1 MICPRCSIA
10 RIPDGTHECPLCG
23 FKPAT
28 NVLVE
33 QAAVDE
39 AWQAVQQALG
49 DRFWLEGL
57 ERLGERSFVYR
68 ARDLASD
75 RAVALKV
82 VPVSQ
87 SVDHELARRF
97 ERHAAQAAELRHAH
111 IVPVF
116 QYGVTRRFLW
126 YSMEYVESRSLSEVL
141 REPGP
146 MALEPCLR
154 IAEQVASALDFAHRR
169 GVVHGNLKPSNVLVD
184 ARQWVRVTDFA
195 VLEAF
200 GRPRA
205 PQAGAPVLH
214 RPEYM
219 APEQFYARA
228 VGASADQY
236 ALAVILYRCLSGSL
250 PFVGDSFEEVARQQ
264 AGDAPP
270 RLADARRDLPVPVL
284 DAIQRALSKVP
295 AGRFPTV
302 LDFTAALSGV
312 SGGTTRIAVPR
323 DTASPPSDEPPLLV
337 IDAPRRIG
345 VRHVI
350 GAAVAV
356 VALVLVTSAAIRP
369 DLWRAASGR
378 IGRLVGREPATQA
391 APRWETLDP
400 LPAPVRT
407 APAEPSGDLGEQEEA
422 EARPATS
429 SPAAAQP
436 VAPPAAPRRP
446 GQLAV
451 NSSPWGRVFVDGE
464 FVGNTPQPALELR
477 PGTHVLRIE
486 HDGFV
491 PFEREFRIR
500 SGEVLRLTDIVLT
513 PIES

>member
-28 NVLVE
+28 SVLVE
-33 QAAVDE
+33 QAAADE
-39 AWQAVQQALG
+39 AWLAVQQALG

-57 ERLGERSFVYR
+57 EHLGERSFVYR
-68 ARDLASD
+68 ARELSTD
-75 RAVALKV
+75 RVVALKV
-82 VPVSQ
+82 IPVSR

-97 ERHAAQAAELRHAH
+97 ERYAAQAAALRHAH
-111 IVPVF
+111 IVPVL
-116 QYGVTRRFLW
+116 QYGVTPRFLW
-126 YSMEYVESRSLSEVL
+126 YSMEHVESRSLSEVL

-146 MALEPCLR
+146 MALDPCLR

-169 GVVHGNLKPSNVLVD
+169 GVVHGNLKPSNILVD
-184 ARQWVRVTDFA
+184 SRQWVRVTDFA

-200 GRPRA
+200 GRPRG
-205 PQAGAPVLH
+205 PEAGAPVLH

-228 VGASADQY
+228 VGASTDQY

-264 AGDAPP
+264 ASDSPP

-295 AGRFPTV
+295 AGRFATV
-302 LDFTAALSGV
+302 LDFTAALSGGSLAKPRVV
-312 SGGTTRIAVPR
+312 SPR
-323 DTASPPSDEPPLLV
+323 ETAARPSDEPPLLV
-337 IDAPRRIG
+337 VDNPRRLGI
-345 VRHVI
+345 RHAV

-356 VALVLVTSAAIRP
+356 VVIALSASAVLRP
-369 DLWRAASGR
+369 DLWRSASGR
-378 IGRLVGREPATQA
+378 IAGMFGSGRAARD
-391 APRWETLDP
+391 APRWETLEP

-407 APAEPSGDLGEQEEA
+407 APPADTSGAPELRESESPPAGP
-422 EARPATS
+422 PATAA
-429 SPAAAQP
+429 PAPTA
-436 VAPPAAPRRP
+436 AAPRRP

-451 NSSPWGRVFVDGE
+451 NSTPWGRVFVDGE

-477 PGTHVLRIE
+477 PGDHVLRIE
-486 HDGFV
+486 RDGYV
-491 PFEREFRIR
+491 PFEQQVRIR

>member
-23 FKPAT
+23 FKPAS

-49 DRFWLEGL
+49 DRYWLEGL

-68 ARDLASD
+68 ARELATE
-75 RAVALKV
+75 REVALKV

-97 ERHAAQAAELRHAH
+97 ERYAAQAAELRHAH

-126 YSMEYVESRSLSEVL
+126 YAMEHVEARSLSEVL

-146 MALEPCLR
+146 MELEPCLR
-154 IAEQVASALDFAHRR
+154 IAEQVASALDFAYRR
-169 GVVHGNLKPSNVLVD
+169 GVVHGNLKPSNILVD
-184 ARQWVRVTDFA
+184 SRQWVRVTDFA

-205 PQAGAPVLH
+205 PVAGAPVLH

-264 AGDAPP
+264 ASDSPP

-302 LDFTAALSGV
+302 LDFTAALSGASRAATPV
-312 SGGTTRIAVPR
+312 VTPQ
-323 DTASPPSDEPPLLV
+323 DTGAQPSESPLLV
-337 IDAPRRIG
+337 IDAPRRFT
-345 VRHVI
+345 VKRVLA
-350 GAAVAV
+350 GAAAV
-356 VALVLVTSAAIRP
+356 VALALLASAGLRP
-369 DLWRAASGR
+369 DLWRSAAGR
-378 IGRLVGREPATQA
+378 VGSQFGREAGSEA

-400 LPAPVRT
+400 LPAPTRSAPPADVSDLPGDGEAESPPVTSPPTVT
-407 APAEPSGDLGEQEEA
+407 APP
-422 EARPATS
+422 ARPAV
-429 SPAAAQP
+429 AQ
-436 VAPPAAPRRP
+436 RP
-446 GQLAV
+446 GRLAV
-451 NSSPWGRVFVDGE
+451 NSSPWG
-464 FVGNTPQPALELR
+464 
-477 PGTHVLRIE
+477 
-486 HDGFV
+486 
-491 PFEREFRIR
+491 
-500 SGEVLRLTDIVLT
+500 
-513 PIES
+513 

>member
-10 RIPDGTHECPLCG
+10 RIPEGTHECPLCG

-28 NVLVE
+28 SVLVE
-33 QAAVDE
+33 QAAADE
-39 AWQAVQQALG
+39 AWLAVQQALG

-57 ERLGERSFVYR
+57 EHLGERSFVYR
-68 ARDLASD
+68 ARDLATD
-75 RAVALKV
+75 RVVALKV
-82 VPVSQ
+82 IPVSR
-87 SVDHELARRF
+87 SVDHELALRF
-97 ERHAAQAAELRHAH
+97 ERHAAQAADLRHAH
-111 IVPVF
+111 IVPVL

-126 YSMEYVESRSLSEVL
+126 YSMEHVESRSLSEVL

-146 MALEPCLR
+146 MALDPCLR

-169 GVVHGNLKPSNVLVD
+169 GVVHGNLKPSNILVD
-184 ARQWVRVTDFA
+184 SRQWVRVTDFA

-205 PQAGAPVLH
+205 PEAGAPVLH

-264 AGDAPP
+264 AGDSPP

-302 LDFTAALSGV
+302 LDFTAALA
-312 SGGTTRIAVPR
+312 GGSVGTPRVAPTRESA
-323 DTASPPSDEPPLLV
+323 APPSDEPPLLV
-337 IDAPRRIG
+337 IDTPRRLGFRQAIAAAAT
-345 VRHVI
+345 VI
-350 GAAVAV
+350 V
-356 VALVLVTSAAIRP
+356 VALVTSAVLRP
-369 DLWRAASGR
+369 DLWRSASDR
-378 IGRLVGREPATQA
+378 IAGLLGGERASQA
-391 APRWETLDP
+391 APRWETLDA
-400 LPAPVRT
+400 LPAP
-407 APAEPSGDLGEQEEA
+407 
-422 EARPATS
+422 ARAA
-429 SPAAAQP
+429 SPADTLRVP
-436 VAPPAAPRRP
+436 VQGETASRTDDPPPAAVAPAPIRAAPARP
-446 GQLAV
+446 GGLAV
-451 NSSPWGRVFVDGE
+451 NSSPWGRVFIDGE
-464 FVGNTPQPALELR
+464 FVGNTPQPALQLP
-477 PGTHVLRIE
+477 PGNHVLRIE
-486 HDGFV
+486 RDGYV
-491 PFEREFRIR
+491 PFEQQVRIR
-500 SGEVLRLTDIVLT
+500 SGEVLRLTDVVLT